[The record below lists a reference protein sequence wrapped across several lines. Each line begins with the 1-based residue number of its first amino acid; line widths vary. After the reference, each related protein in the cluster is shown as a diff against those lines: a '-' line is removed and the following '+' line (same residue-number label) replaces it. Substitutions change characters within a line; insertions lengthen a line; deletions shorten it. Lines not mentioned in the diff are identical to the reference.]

1 MMKFVIYDE
10 TIRRITREGQLEMKM
25 TMKLAIATIGGILLI
40 GSMNLAAEAAS
51 SRSTSD
57 IALKTAAAEPKA
69 MSEGDKL
76 EKAEQERIRKLIEKN
91 PDDTYIVY
99 VSNELIKV
107 KGRIEVYMMGN
118 SMPKFDKYEDY
129 LKKADTLKEA
139 TLQQP
144 ADLPEGYTLL
154 RAEINGPF
162 TVDYSAQ
169 LKAEAKKLNK
179 QIYSKKINWT
189 TSNGIR
195 LEYKN
200 GDDYITLGSRNLDSV
215 DLKQNKQG
223 YTYVSA
229 AETKKKNPKL
239 ETKNLWNEL
248 NWRENGK
255 LYYILTNAENPLT
268 KEDLIKLA
276 KTMVKK

>member
-1 MMKFVIYDE
+1 
-10 TIRRITREGQLEMKM
+10 MKM
-25 TMKLAIATIGGILLI
+25 TMKLAIATLSGILLF
-40 GSMNLAAEAAS
+40 GSINLMAEAAS
-51 SRSTSD
+51 SRSISNIT
-57 IALKTAAAEPKA
+57 LKTAAAEPKT
-69 MSEGDKL
+69 MSEGEKL
-76 EKAEQERIRKLIEKN
+76 EKAEQERIEKLLEKN
-91 PDDTYIVY
+91 PDETYIVY
-99 VSNELIKV
+99 VSNELTKV
-107 KGRIEVYMMGN
+107 KGKAEVYMMGN
-118 SMPKFDKYEDY
+118 SMPKYDKYEDY
-129 LKKADTLKEA
+129 LKKAAGLKEA

-144 ADLPEGYTLL
+144 ANLPEGYSLSK
-154 RAEINGPF
+154 AEIMGPF
-162 TVDYSAQ
+162 SVDYSAQ

-215 DLKQNKQG
+215 DLKKNKQG

-229 AETKKKNPKL
+229 AETKKENPKL
-239 ETKNLWNEL
+239 ETKNLLNEL

>member
-1 MMKFVIYDE
+1 
-10 TIRRITREGQLEMKM
+10 MKM
-25 TMKLAIATIGGILLI
+25 TMKLAIVTISGILLF

-51 SRSTSD
+51 SRAVSD
-57 IALKTAAAEPKA
+57 ITLKTAAEPKA
-69 MSEGDKL
+69 VSEGEKL
-76 EKAEQERIRKLIEKN
+76 EKAEQERIHKLLEKN
-91 PDDTYIVY
+91 PDDTYIIY
-99 VSNELIKV
+99 VSNELTKV
-107 KGRIEVYMMGN
+107 KGKAEVYMMGN

-144 ADLPEGYTLL
+144 ADLPEGYRLSK
-154 RAEINGPF
+154 AEIMGPF
-162 TVDYSAQ
+162 SVDYSAQ

-189 TSNGIR
+189 TSNWIR

-200 GDDYITLGSRNLDSV
+200 GDDTITLGSRNLDSV

-229 AETKKKNPKL
+229 AEKNKENPKL
-239 ETKNLWNEL
+239 DKKNLWNEL

-255 LYYILTNAENPLT
+255 LYYILTNVNPLT

>member
-1 MMKFVIYDE
+1 MKFVIYDE

-99 VSNELIKV
+99 VSGGINQRK
-107 KGRIEVYMMGN
+107 KASTYFMGN
-118 SMPKFDKYEDY
+118 VQPHFEKYEDY
-129 LKKADTLKEA
+129 RKKASTLKEA
-139 TLQQP
+139 VLQQP
-144 ADLPEGYTLL
+144 VDLPDGYQLMNGV
-154 RAEINGPF
+154 IIGPF
-162 TVDYSAQ
+162 NNEYVKEIET
-169 LKAEAKKLNK
+169 EAKKLGK
-179 QIYSKKINWT
+179 TIYSKKINWT
-189 TSNGIR
+189 ASNGIR